1 MVVANPED
9 IEVIVAGNTK
19 FHNRTVDLSKE
30 YIRSFIVYGE
40 LVDGQVGVAEKSG
53 NFVVTLY
60 GCRDVQSW
68 RRVDTFISKDKDP
81 RGYDES
87 ISYYHWDSEEGKWV
101 FDRVENLVSKKPG
114 TGKVVTT
121 YEGLNS
127 SGDVVVTQDVEPA
140 SKDPA
145 TTLDKSMVLG
155 TFTFKK
161 GDPAGCPVNMR
172 TREFDDV
179 SIFNIPVDAEHSKNK
194 FTGGVYQETAKSTE
208 QNEIFNLGINKD
220 SITFEA
226 AYENEGIKT
235 VFGSD
240 TVVVNEGEE
249 LVINFDTEE
258 TVAFERSGNDIIA
271 TVSKVFEDEP
281 AVELGKVT
289 FTNLNK
295 ANGSDIEGIT
305 IKKGNED
312 ITARYLAVRGNG
324 QGTGTVYEVTAVKNK
339 FTGTFYDEYA
349 NSTAANETF
358 SLGTGDD
365 KINFPTEDEGPLK
378 DFGKDTVNFSA
389 GEILTLNFAEDASVA
404 YSYEIKSNDVIIKA
418 TRTTDGIP
426 PVVETVG
433 TVTLKNCLKVADT
446 YGNLYMKKGGE
457 SKTINEIL
465 KEEGI
470 TTYSGYTKATKKT
483 GTLFDETFIG
493 SDFADTY
500 KAVGGDDMIYGGK
513 GDDKLYSGGNGS
525 KTFQFAEGDASG
537 RKGDTIYNISAND
550 KIAFGTFDGTEFDPT
565 EGDLTDIVF
574 DKSGNN
580 LILTHTDEDD
590 VKDKITFSNYFKKTA
605 DYDFKV
611 NGLSIKD
618 NAIINVSGKGNVAGT
633 MLSDDITIKGKST
646 ITTGNGD
653 DVIHLTCDKGTE
665 DEENIIITNDTI
677 VINGSGTKYLV
688 KKESETAGYEY
699 GFGVKTV
706 KFTTADS
713 KNSTVNMELGVNTT
727 EPDEGYLCGKNNND
741 LVVEGYY
748 DYKEGEQGIEYA
760 TYGTYIIKD
769 YFKED
774 SFVSEN
780 ITLDDEALTDRL
792 AATIIYQEGTKG
804 KKATYNDTKYSDYIL
819 GANKNDTYNLNAVGL
834 DRVEDISGN
843 DTYKLKNFTNDILT
857 LTDKAGNDKLIIS
870 DADSCN
876 YFFGL
881 SVDDDGAITGVGTI
895 LRLFSDDGLSEE
907 GVING
912 GVVIN
917 DYLGEYSEGHISMGK
932 GCIET
937 IKAGDTTISI
947 DFDTV
952 AANVA
957 AWLHENDYT
966 SAMEV
971 FDGEHGEDAAALIN
985 VYMGKA

>member
-1 MVVANPED
+1 MVLANPED
-9 IEVIVAGNTK
+9 IEVIVTGNTK

-68 RRVDTFISKDKDP
+68 RRVNTFISKDKDP
-81 RGYDES
+81 WGYDES

-101 FDRVENLVSKKPG
+101 FDRVDNLVSKKPG
-114 TGKVVTT
+114 TGKVVTV
-121 YEGLNS
+121 YEGLDSN
-127 SGDVVVTQDVEPA
+127 GNVAVTQDVEPA

-145 TTLDKSMVLG
+145 TTLDKSLVLG

-226 AYENEGIKT
+226 AYENEG
-235 VFGSD
+235 FGSD
-240 TVVVNEGEE
+240 KVIVNEGEE

-295 ANGSDIEGIT
+295 ANGSDIDGIT

-324 QGTGTVYEVTAVKNK
+324 QGTGTVYDVEPVKKK
-339 FTGTFYDEYA
+339 FTGTFFDEKA
-349 NSTAANETF
+349 VSTLENETF

-378 DFGKDTVNFSA
+378 DFGKDTVKFSA

-404 YSYEIKSNDVIIKA
+404 YSYEIKRNDVIIRA

-446 YGNLYMKKGGE
+446 YGNLYMNKGGE

-470 TTYSGYTKATKKT
+470 TTYSGYTKAVKKT

-493 SDFADTY
+493 SDYADTY
-500 KAVGGDDMIYGGK
+500 KAVGGDDEICGGR
-513 GDDKLYSGGNGS
+513 GDDKLYSGGSGS
-525 KTFQFAEGDASG
+525 KTFQFAIGDASG
-537 RKGDTIYNISAND
+537 RKGDTIYNISEND
-550 KIAFGTFDGTEFDPT
+550 KIAFGTFNDDEFYPT
-565 EGDLTDIVF
+565 EGDISDIVF

-580 LILTHTDEDD
+580 LILTHTSDDET
-590 VKDKITFSNYFKKTA
+590 VDKITFSNYFKKTA
-605 DYDFKV
+605 DYDFKI
-611 NGLSIKD
+611 NELSIKD
-618 NAIINVSGKGNVAGT
+618 NATINISGKGNVAGT

-688 KKESETAGYEY
+688 KKESETADYEY

-706 KFTTADS
+706 KFTTADA
-713 KNSTVNMELGVNTT
+713 KNSSVNMELGVNTT
-727 EPDEGYLCGKNNND
+727 EPDAGYLFGKINND
-741 LVVEGYY
+741 LFVEGYY
-748 DYKEGEQGIEYA
+748 DYKEEEGDISYA

-769 YFKED
+769 YFND
-774 SFVSEN
+774 ASFVSEDIN
-780 ITLDDEALTDRL
+780 LDEKALTDIL
-792 AATIIYQEGTKG
+792 SSSEIYQEGTKG
-804 KKATYNDTKYSDYIL
+804 KKATYYDTDYSDYIL
-819 GANKNDTYNLNAVGL
+819 GANKNDTYNLNAKGL

-857 LTDKAGNDKLIIS
+857 MTDKAGNDKLIIS

-876 YFFGL
+876 YFFDL
-881 SVDDDGAITGVGTI
+881 EIDDDGAITNVETI
-895 LRLFSDDGLSEE
+895 LRLFSNDNFSETGE
-907 GVING
+907 IKGCVE
-912 GVVIN
+912 IN

-937 IKAGDTTISI
+937 IKAGDTTLSI